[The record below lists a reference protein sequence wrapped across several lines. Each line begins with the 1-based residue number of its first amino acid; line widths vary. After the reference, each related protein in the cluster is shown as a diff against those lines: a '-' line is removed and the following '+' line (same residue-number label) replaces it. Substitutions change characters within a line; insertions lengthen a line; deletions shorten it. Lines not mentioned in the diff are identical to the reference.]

1 LTMMMVIVV
10 VESARERLNIR
21 RRATELRI

>member
-1 LTMMMVIVV
+1 MMVIVV